1 MAKREPTK
9 TEAIRQVDRAAKIA
23 KWERKS
29 AIPLG
34 ILALLFLAFWAM
46 QVLLPVTQLEWEI
59 LEVAIILIWVGFIV
73 DFVVRYL
80 YHPDKI
86 RFMRNNVI
94 EFLALVLPAFRVFR
108 MLRVITAIG
117 MFTRVAQTL
126 QARVNIYIAIVLPM
140 MVFAGALGVYEAEH
154 DVPSATI
161 KSFTDALWWCCVTV
175 FTVGYGDLYPVTLE
189 GRVIA
194 VLMML
199 GGFGLISVVTANLAS
214 YFLKQV
220 K

>member
-9 TEAIRQVDRAAKIA
+9 TEAIRHVTRAAKIA
-23 KWERKS
+23 KWENRS
-29 AIPLG
+29 AIPLA
-34 ILALLFLAFWAM
+34 ILAILFLVFWAM
-46 QVLLPVTQLEWEI
+46 QVLLPVNQLEWDL
-59 LEVAIILIWVGFIV
+59 LEAAIILIWVGFIV
-73 DFVVRYL
+73 DFVVRYI
-80 YHPDKI
+80 YHPDKMHFL
-86 RFMRNNVI
+86 RSNVI

-126 QARVNIYIAIVLPM
+126 QARVNIYIGIVLPM

-154 DVPSATI
+154 EVSGATI